1 LRWRLRRLPA
11 RGRADAPPVS
21 EDELIALTDAA
32 AEADTIEDAER
43 DMIASAL
50 ALDRTVVRE
59 VMAPRADMVT
69 VDAAATVTAALEVAI
84 SRGLSR
90 LPVRRDNIDDIVG
103 VVLLKDLARTERSG
117 GGEGP
122 VRESMRRAM
131 FVPET
136 KRVDEL
142 LSDAAYQGRTVR
154 IAGAVDGESI
164 DYDSERAIIRFE
176 IVNIPNEYEDLATA
190 LREALLDKNARRLK
204 IVVEDAAIP
213 DLLQHEAQAILT
225 GALGRDGVFAATELL
240 LKCPSRFEEST
251 APEGLSRIP
260 EHQ

>member
-1 LRWRLRRLPA
+1 MTDVSWAKPKGAQKRKRSERVKFIAAGLIILVAVLILLISGTLQGA
-11 RGRADAPPVS
+11 RYF
-21 EDELIALTDAA
+21 IT
-32 AEADTIEDAER
+32 
-43 DMIASAL
+43 
-50 ALDRTVVRE
+50 
-59 VMAPRADMVT
+59 
-69 VDAAATVTAALEVAI
+69 
-84 SRGLSR
+84 
-90 LPVRRDNIDDIVG
+90 
-103 VVLLKDLARTERSG
+103 
-117 GGEGP
+117 
-122 VRESMRRAM
+122 
-131 FVPET
+131 
-136 KRVDEL
+136 VDEL